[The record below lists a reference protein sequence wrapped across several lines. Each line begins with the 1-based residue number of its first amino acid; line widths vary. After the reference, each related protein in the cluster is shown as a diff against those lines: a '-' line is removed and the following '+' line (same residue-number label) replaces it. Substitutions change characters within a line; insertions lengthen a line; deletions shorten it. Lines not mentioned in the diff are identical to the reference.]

1 MPVPRVVLVHWNA
14 AEAAQR
20 VDWLRKEGFEV
31 AAFARANPDSL
42 RALAA
47 SPPDA
52 IVIDLARLPSQG
64 GALGVALRQ
73 RKGTRAVP
81 LVFIEGD
88 AEKTARVR
96 AVLPDASFASWDGA
110 ADAVRGAILHP
121 SLQPATPGVFAAYA
135 GTPLLKKLRIG
146 PGTPVAL
153 LNAPE
158 GFQERLAPLPE
169 GARLVKDPDAAAV
182 VLLFATSAGALARRI
197 PAIARQTRDGQTLW
211 VIWPKKTSRLAA
223 DIGQPE
229 VRRLGL
235 AAGLVDYKV
244 CAVDE
249 TWSGLAFAIRRS
261 R

>member
-1 MPVPRVVLVHWNA
+1 VPRVVLVHWNA
-14 AEAAQR
+14 AETAPR
-20 VDWLRKEGFEV
+20 VDRLRKEGFE
-31 AAFARANPDSL
+31 AEPFTQTNPDGL
-42 RALAA
+42 RTLAA

-52 IVIDLARLPSQG
+52 VVIDLARLPSQG

-88 AEKTARVR
+88 TEKTARIR
-96 AVLPDASFASWDGA
+96 AVLPDASFASWDGV
-110 ADAVRGAILHP
+110 ADAVRAAMLRP
-121 SLQPATPGVFAAYA
+121 SLLPVTPGVFAAYA

-146 PGTPVAL
+146 PGTSVAL

-158 GFQERLAPLPE
+158 GFQERLTPLPE
-169 GARLVKDPDAAAV
+169 GARLVKTPRAASV
-182 VLLFATSAGALARRI
+182 VLLFVTSVSALARRI
-197 PAIARQTRDGQTLW
+197 PAMARQTRDGQTLW
-211 VIWPKKTSRLAA
+211 VIWPKKTSALAA

-244 CAVDE
+244 CAIDE
-249 TWSGLAFAIRRS
+249 TWSGLAFATRR
-261 R
+261 